1 VGKSASYNGRD
12 KVTLENVNIYG
23 VDKNKTPKKV
33 RISSSVGRLSV
44 FNVGDWVAVEAKLR
58 APGHPRHKG
67 DYNFRMRAWMDEIG
81 ATGYVMGQVY
91 KTSWPVDYKNS
102 TYKIQHIRNTL
113 TEKIVNVDDVPPERA
128 VMAALIT
135 GKKTYISAE
144 IYNAYR
150 SSGLAHL
157 LAISGLHIGLIGGF
171 FFFSVRRL
179 FGLSERITLRYNTKI
194 PAALIAIVACLA
206 YTALAGGTLP
216 TLRAFIM
223 ATFIFIGFIVG
234 RLHNTLR
241 IFMMTLTL
249 VLLLWPESLLT
260 ASFQMSFAAVFA
272 LTLWNEL
279 KENNMHSHLKIVRG
293 MTYTKG
299 VFLTSVVAGLAT
311 MPIAAWHFGEIH
323 FTGFVVNVL
332 AIPLTAFVV
341 MPSALLS
348 VMAVPFSAEGPFLKV
363 MEYGVGLLNE
373 LAIQGANFPYGH
385 YVIEQGEVVL
395 LAMAVL
401 LLLLCLYMNKFK
413 KIATFVL
420 ISTVVFAVMHH
431 GSHHNLLWL
440 RGGETILMGHED
452 AYIKVRYDS
461 SSAEKRYLKYF
472 DISRKIN
479 ESCDSVGCVFK
490 RDDYTFLVTKTDADL
505 TTEDCLQ
512 VDFIIAAKGVSTSS
526 CPHILQVPKG
536 AVSGKVVFKNKNVL
550 FVPFTLHEK
559 RIWH

>member
-1 VGKSASYNGRD
+1 MFNPKSHIESYLFPALFALGVLVGTFIYFTLPFEVSVPLTALMSIFLLTGLYFLRSFYGFFLIFYALFAICLGLTNAAWQVQDRQPHFLEKKYEDQRLWVVGQVGKSASYNGRD

-157 LAISGLHIGLIGGF
+157 LAISGLHLGLIGGF

-311 MPIAAWHFGEIH
+311 MPIAAWILVKFI
-323 FTGFVVNVL
+323 L
-332 AIPLTAFVV
+332 
-341 MPSALLS
+341 
-348 VMAVPFSAEGPFLKV
+348 
-363 MEYGVGLLNE
+363 
-373 LAIQGANFPYGH
+373 Q
-385 YVIEQGEVVL
+385 
-395 LAMAVL
+395 VL
-401 LLLLCLYMNKFK
+401 LLMY
-413 KIATFVL
+413 
-420 ISTVVFAVMHH
+420 
-431 GSHHNLLWL
+431 WP
-440 RGGETILMGHED
+440 
-452 AYIKVRYDS
+452 
-461 SSAEKRYLKYF
+461 YL
-472 DISRKIN
+472 
-479 ESCDSVGCVFK
+479 
-490 RDDYTFLVTKTDADL
+490 
-505 TTEDCLQ
+505 
-512 VDFIIAAKGVSTSS
+512 
-526 CPHILQVPKG
+526 
-536 AVSGKVVFKNKNVL
+536 
-550 FVPFTLHEK
+550 
-559 RIWH
+559 